1 MAATGWQVPPLILE
15 PIHLIGG
22 AAIPAMLIAFG
33 MSLNG
38 SKPLQAAAGRRLDA
52 LLASFFKLVVH
63 PLMAYLFARFAL
75 GMEEQALFAAVV
87 TAALPTAQNVFVA
100 ASRYR
105 TGVTVAKDTVL
116 ITTVVA
122 VPGHDRRGPA
132 AGLTCRSDRRTGT
145 NPGGGPLK
153 TTLDTVVI
161 GGGAMG
167 SAAAWALARRG
178 RDVTLLEQFGPG
190 HRNGASHGT
199 TRNFNPGYADPD
211 YVAMLAE
218 AARLWSELETDSGE
232 RLLARTGVV
241 NHGTDPR
248 LPEVRNALLA
258 AGLRAEFL
266 SAEEAAERWRGI
278 RFETRVLHMA
288 DGGQLNPD
296 AALPALQRLAAGL
309 GAEIRH
315 HVKVLELKVLD
326 DGVRLTAGVRRP
338 HRGAHRQAGRGHRRR
353 LDARSCSAGVAPLPR
368 LTVTQEQPAHFAIT
382 DDGAQWPGF
391 NHMPGQRGR
400 VRVLAFARVRHA
412 NAGRGDQGRMARGGP
427 GGGPGPADL
436 RSGARPAGR
445 PAALRPGLA
454 ARGRRRLPHRHQLHL
469 HDHRWTRTSSW
480 TGSARWSSAPASP
493 ATASSS
499 PRSWAGSWPT
509 SRPATAGR
517 RPSSRRPA
525 PGIR

>member
-1 MAATGWQVPPLILE
+1 M
-15 PIHLIGG
+15 
-22 AAIPAMLIAFG
+22 
-33 MSLNG
+33 
-38 SKPLQAAAGRRLDA
+38 
-52 LLASFFKLVVH
+52 
-63 PLMAYLFARFAL
+63 
-75 GMEEQALFAAVV
+75 
-87 TAALPTAQNVFVA
+87 
-100 ASRYR
+100 
-105 TGVTVAKDTVL
+105 
-116 ITTVVA
+116 
-122 VPGHDRRGPA
+122 
-132 AGLTCRSDRRTGT
+132 
-145 NPGGGPLK
+145 K

-178 RDVTLLEQFGPG
+178 ADVTLLEQFGPG

-218 AARLWSELETDSGE
+218 AARLWNELETDSGE

-241 NHGTDPR
+241 NHGADPR

-266 SAEEAAERWRGI
+266 SPEEAAERWRGI

-326 DGVRLTAGVRRP
+326 DGVRLTLESGGRTEMLSA
-338 HRGAHRQAGRGHRRR
+338 RQAVVTAGGWTTK
-353 LDARSCSAGVAPLPR
+353 LLAGVAPLPR

-391 NHMPGQRGR
+391 NHTPGRRGG
-400 VRVLAFARVRHA
+400 VRVLAFARLRHA
-412 NAGRGDQGRMARGGP
+412 NAGRGDQGRMARGGS

-436 RSGARPAGR
+436 RSGARSAGG

-469 HDHRWTRTSSW
+469 HDHR
-480 TGSARWSSAPASP
+480 G
-493 ATASSS
+493 
-499 PRSWAGSWPT
+499 
-509 SRPATAGR
+509 
-517 RPSSRRPA
+517 
-525 PGIR
+525 